1 MLAKILEDMWV
12 DPDVLEALNEEQKR
26 VLFVKMREE
35 QVRRWRVREE
45 EEEEERQKSY
55 CSRAD
60 KKVKSKQVSWL
71 LGRDGD
77 VSVIVIGETEEFR
90 GCKLLQNINNRLLG
104 DNLNGIQTQP
114 SPGNEA
120 QEPGLKEE
128 EEARGTDDAASSPLS
143 SSEEDMDLKETDS
156 SDSESGSGSDTPA
169 DWAPPLYRT
178 HPRLHD
184 NRTTTTTA
192 RGEGSGDGRE
202 RELTSHE
209 VKPASGRGRVA
220 ELRKAFASEN
230 STPSSCSKPPSRANR
245 CTYRDRRR
253 RAFTE

>member
-1 MLAKILEDMWV
+1 MLAKILEEMWV
-12 DPDVLEALNEEQKR
+12 DPDVLEALSEEQKR

-45 EEEEERQKSY
+45 EEQRSGLSY
-55 CSRAD
+55 CN

-77 VSVIVIGETEEFR
+77 VSVIVIGETDEFR

-114 SPGNEA
+114 SPGNAA

-128 EEARGTDDAASSPLS
+128 EEALGTDDVASPPVS

-156 SDSESGSGSDTPA
+156 SDSDSGSGSDTLA

-184 NRTTTTTA
+184 NRTTTTTPM
-192 RGEGSGDGRE
+192 GEGAGDGQE
-202 RELTSHE
+202 RDVTSHE
-209 VKPASGRGRVA
+209 EKSASGGGRVA
-220 ELRKAFASEN
+220 ELRKAFTS
-230 STPSSCSKPPSRANR
+230 SKPPVPTKPLHLQRQTAP
-245 CTYRDRRR
+245 CIH
-253 RAFTE
+253 

>member
-12 DPDVLEALNEEQKR
+12 DPDVLEALSEEQKR
-26 VLFVKMREE
+26 ILFVKMREE
-35 QVRRWRVREE
+35 QVRRWRLREE
-45 EEEEERQKSY
+45 EEQRHGLSY
-55 CSRAD
+55 CTN

-77 VSVIVIGETEEFR
+77 VSVVVIGETDEFR
-90 GCKLLQNINNRLLG
+90 GCRLLQNINNRLLG
-104 DNLNGIQTQP
+104 DNLNGIQTQQ

-120 QEPGLKEE
+120 QGPGLKEE
-128 EEARGTDDAASSPLS
+128 EEVHSGSDDGPSASLW

-156 SDSESGSGSDTPA
+156 SDSDSGSGSDALT

-184 NRTTTTTA
+184 NTMTTTTTTQ
-192 RGEGSGDGRE
+192 RGEGSGHQE
-202 RELTSHE
+202 RELKSHE
-209 VKPASGRGRVA
+209 VKPVLGRSRVA

-230 STPSSCSKPPSRANR
+230 SAPSTCSKPAIPTKPLHLQRQTAA
-245 CTYRDRRR
+245 CIH
-253 RAFTE
+253 

>member
-1 MLAKILEDMWV
+1 MLAKILEEMWV
-12 DPDVLEALNEEQKR
+12 DPDVLEALSEEQKR

-45 EEEEERQKSY
+45 EEQRSGLTY
-55 CSRAD
+55 CN

-77 VSVIVIGETEEFR
+77 VSVIVIGETDEFR

-104 DNLNGIQTQP
+104 DHLNGIQTQQ

-128 EEARGTDDAASSPLS
+128 EEALGTDVSPPAS

-156 SDSESGSGSDTPA
+156 SDSDSGSGSDTLT
-169 DWAPPLYRT
+169 DWAPPLYRA

-184 NRTTTTTA
+184 NSTTTTTQ
-192 RGEGSGDGRE
+192 RGEGAGDGQE
-202 RELTSHE
+202 REFTSHE
-209 VKPASGRGRVA
+209 EKSASGGGRVA
-220 ELRKAFASEN
+220 ELRKAFASDN
-230 STPSSCSKPPSRANR
+230 SNLSSPSKPPIPTKPLHLQRQTVP
-245 CTYRDRRR
+245 CIH
-253 RAFTE
+253 